1 MRNFIIGL
9 SILFLALSGIIT
21 FKALEIP
28 AGNILYQDNH
38 NPKELKLKDLSPKP
52 EEISG
57 QLAKEQAA
65 NRALVEELQATIS
78 RLEDKLSNKIEE
90 TQANVQTDGSK
101 KTARVLAVLG
111 DGTFRTGQVVI
122 DENLMNAVKES
133 VRDILASPDHR
144 VIIEGHTDNMP
155 VRSFSGKRYRDN
167 LDLSFLRAKAIA
179 NILVKYGISRERISV
194 IGYGDTR
201 PIASNE
207 TDGGRAKNRR
217 VEIKLIPED
226 KEF

>member
-1 MRNFIIGL
+1 MRNSIIGL
-9 SILFLALSGIIT
+9 SILLLALSGIIT
-21 FKALEIP
+21 FKALDIP
-28 AGNILYQDNH
+28 VRNTHYQDN
-38 NPKELKLKDLSPKP
+38 PKGLKSKALPPEP

-65 NRALVEELQATIS
+65 NRVLVEELQATIS
-78 RLEDKLSNKIEE
+78 RLEDKLSNKTEE
-90 TQANVQTDGSK
+90 SQTNVETEESK
-101 KTARVLAVLG
+101 KTSRVLAVLG
-111 DGTFRTGQVVI
+111 DGTFSSGQVVI
-122 DENLMNAVKES
+122 NKNLMKTVKES
-133 VRDILASPDHR
+133 VRDILASPDYR

-155 VRSFSGKRYRDN
+155 VRLSSGKRYRDN

-179 NILVKYGISRERISV
+179 NIMVKYGISRERISV

-207 TDGGRAKNRR
+207 TNGGRAKNRR

>member
-1 MRNFIIGL
+1 MRNYIIGL
-9 SILFLALSGIIT
+9 SILLLALSGIIT
-21 FKALEIP
+21 FKALDIP
-28 AGNILYQDNH
+28 VRNTHYQDN
-38 NPKELKLKDLSPKP
+38 PKGLKSKDLPPEP
-52 EEISG
+52 EEITG

-65 NRALVEELQATIS
+65 NRVLVEELQATIS
-78 RLEDKLSNKIEE
+78 RLEDKLSNKTEE
-90 TQANVQTDGSK
+90 SQTNVETEESK

-111 DGTFRTGQVVI
+111 DGTFSSGQVVI
-122 DENLMNAVKES
+122 NKNLMKTVKES
-133 VRDILASPDHR
+133 VRDILASPDYR

-155 VRSFSGKRYRDN
+155 VRLSSGKQYRDN

-179 NILVKYGISRERISV
+179 NIMVKYGISRERISV

-207 TDGGRAKNRR
+207 TNGGRAKNRR